1 MSCTRLH
8 SVLDD
13 VAKEFDCD
21 DPMARSITG
30 AFLLA
35 VGAAAPAARAEDQD
49 GESTSLVTVSDLSG
63 STNQTQTL
71 PEATAVVRSE
81 GTVEGETDA
90 DHPETVPSWWKPSPA
105 GCRGSTAYP
114 HKAHRGENMVSVHAV
129 TECGQTVERVEVVTM
144 VLRDRWWGLE
154 YVMSGSSSHNNDSWS
169 GRATPHS
176 ACRNEGDFMFRAF
189 SVHASLEGGTV
200 YKSTTR
206 NWDPE
211 ISYFWC

>member
-1 MSCTRLH
+1 MIRWRAALTL
-8 SVLDD
+8 
-13 VAKEFDCD
+13 
-21 DPMARSITG
+21 TG

-71 PEATAVVRSE
+71 PEATTVVPSE
-81 GTVEGETDA
+81 GSKGSAEEKA
-90 DHPETVPSWWKPSPA
+90 AESQPEIFPPWEKPSPA
-105 GCRGSTAYP
+105 GCRGSTGYP

-154 YVMSGSSSHNNDSWS
+154 YVMSGSSRRTNQTWS

-176 ACRNEGDFMFRAF
+176 ACRGEGEFMFRAF

-206 NWDPE
+206 NWDSK
-211 ISYFWC
+211 ISRFQC

>member
-81 GTVEGETDA
+81 GTVEGERTRIILKLFRLGGNPRLLDA
-90 DHPETVPSWWKPSPA
+90 
-105 GCRGSTAYP
+105 
-114 HKAHRGENMVSVHAV
+114 
-129 TECGQTVERVEVVTM
+129 
-144 VLRDRWWGLE
+144 
-154 YVMSGSSSHNNDSWS
+154 
-169 GRATPHS
+169 
-176 ACRNEGDFMFRAF
+176 GDPRRTLTRPTGVKTWFR
-189 SVHASLEGGTV
+189 SM
-200 YKSTTR
+200 
-206 NWDPE
+206 P
-211 ISYFWC
+211 

>member
-1 MSCTRLH
+1 MIRWRAALT
-8 SVLDD
+8 
-13 VAKEFDCD
+13 
-21 DPMARSITG
+21 ITG

-71 PEATAVVRSE
+71 PEATTVVPSE
-81 GTVEGETDA
+81 GSKGSAEEKA
-90 DHPETVPSWWKPSPA
+90 AESQPEIFPPWEKPSPA

-154 YVMSGSSSHNNDSWS
+154 YVMSGSSSH
-169 GRATPHS
+169 
-176 ACRNEGDFMFRAF
+176 
-189 SVHASLEGGTV
+189 
-200 YKSTTR
+200 
-206 NWDPE
+206 
-211 ISYFWC
+211 I

>member
-1 MSCTRLH
+1 MSTYPKAPRSPHTSPTTGAIAEELGWTPQ
-8 SVLDD
+8 SS
-13 VAKEFDCD
+13 
-21 DPMARSITG
+21 PGMAHPTRSIRTPTHCFHHLTPRG
-30 AFLLA
+30 SAEEK
-35 VGAAAPAARAEDQD
+35 AA
-49 GESTSLVTVSDLSG
+49 ES
-63 STNQTQTL
+63 Q
-71 PEATAVVRSE
+71 PEIFPPWE
-81 GTVEGETDA
+81 
-90 DHPETVPSWWKPSPA
+90 KPSPA

-176 ACRNEGDFMFRAF
+176 ACRGEGEFMFRAF

-200 YKSTTR
+200 YKATTR
-206 NWDPE
+206 NWDSE
-211 ISYFWC
+211 ISRFQC

>member
-1 MSCTRLH
+1 MMIRWRAALG
-8 SVLDD
+8 
-13 VAKEFDCD
+13 
-21 DPMARSITG
+21 ITG

-35 VGAAAPAARAEDQD
+35 VGAVSPTARAEDQD
-49 GESTSLVTVSDLSG
+49 GESTSLVTVSDLSD

-90 DHPETVPSWWKPSPA
+90 DHPETVPSGWKPSPA
-105 GCRGSTAYP
+105 GCKGSTDYP
-114 HKAHRGENMVSVHAV
+114 HRSGNMVSVHAR
-129 TECGQTVERVEVVTM
+129 TQCRQTVERAEVVTA
-144 VLRDRWWGLE
+144 VFRDRWWGGE
-154 YVMSGSSSHNNDSWS
+154 YVMSGSSGRDNHTWS
-169 GRATPHS
+169 GEATPHS
-176 ACRNEGDFMFRAF
+176 TCRNEGNYTFRAF
-189 SVHASLEGGTV
+189 SMHASLESGTV

>member
-1 MSCTRLH
+1 MVRWRTA
-8 SVLDD
+8 V
-13 VAKEFDCD
+13 
-21 DPMARSITG
+21 SITG

-35 VGAAAPAARAEDQD
+35 VGAAIPAARAEDQD
-49 GESTSLVTVSDLSG
+49 GGSTSLVTVSDLSG

-71 PEATAVVRSE
+71 PEATTVVPSE
-81 GTVEGETDA
+81 GSEGAAEEKA
-90 DHPETVPSWWKPSPA
+90 AESQPEIFPPWEKPSPA

-129 TECGQTVERVEVVTM
+129 TKCGQTVERVEVVTM

-176 ACRNEGDFMFRAF
+176 ACRGEGEFMFRAF
-189 SVHASLEGGTV
+189 SAHASLEGEPSISRQRGTGIP
-200 YKSTTR
+200 K
-206 NWDPE
+206 
-211 ISYFWC
+211 

>member
-1 MSCTRLH
+1 MMIRWRAALG
-8 SVLDD
+8 
-13 VAKEFDCD
+13 
-21 DPMARSITG
+21 ITG

-35 VGAAAPAARAEDQD
+35 AGAVSPTARAEDQD
-49 GESTSLVTVSDLSG
+49 GESTSLVTVSDLSD

-90 DHPETVPSWWKPSPA
+90 DHPETVPSWWNPSPA

-114 HKAHRGENMVSVHAV
+114 HKSHRGENMVSVHAV
-129 TECGQTVERVEVVTM
+129 TQCDRAVKRAEVVTM

-154 YVMSGSSSHNNDSWS
+154 YVMSGSSGRDNQTWS
-169 GRATPHS
+169 GEATPHS
-176 ACRNEGDFMFRAF
+176 ACQGEGEFMFRAF
-189 SVHASLEGGTV
+189 SVHASLEDGTV

-206 NWDPE
+206 NWDPK
-211 ISYFWC
+211 ISHFWC